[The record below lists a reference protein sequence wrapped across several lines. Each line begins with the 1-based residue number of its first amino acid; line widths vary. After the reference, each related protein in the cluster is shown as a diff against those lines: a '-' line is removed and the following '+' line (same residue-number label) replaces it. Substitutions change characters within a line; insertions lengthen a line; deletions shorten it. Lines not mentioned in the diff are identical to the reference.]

1 MNQTGVVLVIAA
13 TVALS
18 GGCGGAGDGDSDGLR
33 DGVYEFELSR
43 EYLRHNGIPPEQ
55 ARTESGVHRITIDR
69 GSFIDRWRTA
79 DGTVGACTGVYTLD
93 GNRAAFHWTA
103 GCTGDWA
110 MSFAT
115 DGDRLS
121 WSDIEPLDAEAGPAE
136 QKVTEVFN
144 SVPWTRTGE
153 EPKEGEQ

>member
-1 MNQTGVVLVIAA
+1 MDQTGVVPVIAA
-13 TVALS
+13 MAVLAC
-18 GGCGGAGDGDSDGLR
+18 GCGGAGDGGSGGLR

-43 EYLRHNGIPPEQ
+43 EYLRLNGIPAEQ

-69 GSFIDRWRTA
+69 GSFIDRWRAA
-79 DGTVGACTGVYTLD
+79 DGTVGACAGVYSLD
-93 GNRAAFHWTA
+93 GNRAAFHWTS

-110 MSFAT
+110 MSYSS
-115 DGDRLS
+115 DGDRIR
-121 WSDIEPLDAEAGPAE
+121 WSHIEPLDADAGPAE

-144 SVPWTRTGE
+144 GVPWTRTGE

>member
-1 MNQTGVVLVIAA
+1 MNRTGVVLVIAA
-13 TVALS
+13 TAVLA
-18 GGCGGAGDGDSDGLR
+18 GGCGEAGSSGGLR
-33 DGVYEFELSR
+33 DGVYEYELSR
-43 EYLRHNGIPPEQ
+43 EYLRHNGIPAEQ

-79 DGTVGACTGVYTLD
+79 DGTVGACTGVYALD
-93 GNRAAFHWTA
+93 GNRAAFRWTG

-110 MSFAT
+110 MSYAT

-121 WSDIEPLDAEAGPAE
+121 WSDIEPLDADAGPAE
-136 QKVTEVFN
+136 RKVTEVFN

-153 EPKEGEQ
+153 QPKEEQR

>member
-1 MNQTGVVLVIAA
+1 MKQTGVLLAVAA
-13 TVALS
+13 VAAVA
-18 GGCGGAGDGDSDGLR
+18 GGCGEAESSGGLR
-33 DGVYEFELSR
+33 DGVYVYDLSR
-43 EYLRHNGIPPEQ
+43 EYLRRNGIPAEQ

-79 DGTVGACTGVYTLD
+79 DGTVGACTGVYSLD
-93 GNRAAFHWTA
+93 GNRAAFHWTG

-110 MSFAT
+110 MSYAA

-121 WSDIEPLDAEAGPAE
+121 WSEIEPLDARAGPAE
-136 QKVTEVFN
+136 QRVTEVFN

-153 EPKEGEQ
+153 KPKEGEQ